1 MTKPKVAVALQQNQ
15 GLHDWI
21 TCLMLFYTKTLPVQ
35 YNPNRFAIVFLWPS
49 QTKCILLTCLV
60 QQCTDVESAR
70 PHRYGGPPTSPQRLA
85 GRVTE
90 RLLS

>member
-49 QTKCILLTCLV
+49 QTKCIYSHVLYNNVLMWNQPVHTVMSALPPV
-60 QQCTDVESAR
+60 LRGSQVE
-70 PHRYGGPPTSPQRLA
+70 
-85 GRVTE
+85 
-90 RLLS
+90 